1 MIVKE
6 NTVIFEVCDMA
17 FVKKFGIAQ
26 ATEMVLDYKSVNPL
40 PFLYDTYQ
48 AAKFLGVGRLTL
60 FQYAKN
66 PEQGYK
72 LITLKKRSGDKR
84 RIYAPDIVLKHLQT
98 GILRKILIY
107 FPVSPYATA
116 YSKNCTLRNNAAPH
130 VGKKHLL
137 KLDITDFFGS
147 IRFDQVY
154 SAAFNTR
161 YFPKQIGVIL
171 TSLCCREEALP
182 QGAPTSPA
190 LSNLVMRNFDNSL
203 GRWCQKR
210 GIAYTRYCDDMTF
223 SSDKPLYPV
232 YEKVKSMLYDMG
244 FTLNEKK
251 TRFVTS
257 AGRQSVTGL
266 TVNEKVA
273 VSSEYKRKLRQEI
286 YYALKF
292 GLEDSIRFAKR
303 TEFMRDGVPDAER
316 YAQHLIGKANYVLQI
331 EPENRWFREALER
344 LQWTLK
350 CLEMQG

>member
-1 MIVKE
+1 
-6 NTVIFEVCDMA
+6 
-17 FVKKFGIAQ
+17 
-26 ATEMVLDYKSVNPL
+26 
-40 PFLYDTYQ
+40 
-48 AAKFLGVGRLTL
+48 
-60 FQYAKN
+60 
-66 PEQGYK
+66 
-72 LITLKKRSGDKR
+72 
-84 RIYAPDIVLKHLQT
+84 
-98 GILRKILIY
+98 
-107 FPVSPYATA
+107 
-116 YSKNCTLRNNAAPH
+116 
-130 VGKKHLL
+130 
-137 KLDITDFFGS
+137 
-147 IRFDQVY
+147 
-154 SAAFNTR
+154 
-161 YFPKQIGVIL
+161 
-171 TSLCCREEALP
+171 
-182 QGAPTSPA
+182 
-190 LSNLVMRNFDNSL
+190 MRNFDNSL

-251 TRFVTS
+251 TRFVTNAS
-257 AGRQSVTGL
+257 RQSVTGL

-316 YAQHLIGKANYVLQI
+316 YAQHLIGKANYILQI

>member
-1 MIVKE
+1 
-6 NTVIFEVCDMA
+6 
-17 FVKKFGIAQ
+17 
-26 ATEMVLDYKSVNPL
+26 
-40 PFLYDTYQ
+40 
-48 AAKFLGVGRLTL
+48 
-60 FQYAKN
+60 
-66 PEQGYK
+66 
-72 LITLKKRSGDKR
+72 
-84 RIYAPDIVLKHLQT
+84 
-98 GILRKILIY
+98 
-107 FPVSPYATA
+107 
-116 YSKNCTLRNNAAPH
+116 
-130 VGKKHLL
+130 
-137 KLDITDFFGS
+137 
-147 IRFDQVY
+147 
-154 SAAFNTR
+154 
-161 YFPKQIGVIL
+161 
-171 TSLCCREEALP
+171 
-182 QGAPTSPA
+182 
-190 LSNLVMRNFDNSL
+190 MRNFDNSL

-273 VSSEYKRKLRQEI
+273 VSSDYKRKLRQEI

-316 YAQHLIGKANYVLQI
+316 YAQHLIGKANYILQI
-331 EPENRWFREALER
+331 EPENRWFRETLER